1 MIQSFNKINNV
12 LGELNLPGDKSISH
26 RTVIFSS
33 LAKGKSTIKNLSN
46 GEDVK
51 STMKCFEMLGCD
63 ILSKHDSVI
72 VNGKGYKGFS
82 KPKKELDAGN
92 SGTTAR
98 LLSGIL
104 IVQNFNSTIIGDE
117 SLSQRPMKRILHPL
131 KLMGGKIFS
140 SEKDTLPLKIF
151 PSENLNSIT
160 YELSVPSAQVKSAI
174 LLAGLH
180 LEEETCVIENEQ
192 SRNHTEILLNLKTE
206 KKEDKILIYSSKKNY
221 PEPNNYFIPSDISTA
236 AFFIVIAL
244 LSKNS
249 SLIIKN
255 VTLNPTRMGIVNI
268 LKQMGGNIEFDNLES
283 NSNELFGDL
292 IVKSSELHNIEI
304 DKKIIPN
311 IIDEIPILSV
321 AGLFAEGDFIIN
333 NAKELRV
340 KESDRINSLVF
351 NYKILGL
358 NVEEFEDGFCLSG
371 KIKNYSPT
379 FESFNDHRIAM
390 AFSILSLLL
399 DNGGKI
405 NNFECVKISNPN
417 FLTQLKL
424 IIR

>member
-26 RTVIFSS
+26 RAVIFSS

-51 STMKCFEMLGCD
+51 STMNCFEMLGCEISLNND
-63 ILSKHDSVI
+63 LVLI
-72 VNGKGYKGFS
+72 NGKGYKGFS
-82 KPKKELDAGN
+82 KPKNEIDAGN

-104 IVQNFNSTIIGDE
+104 IAQNFESIIIGDE

-140 SEKDTLPLKIF
+140 SEKETLPLKIF
-151 PSENLNSIT
+151 PTENLNSIS
-160 YELSVPSAQVKSAI
+160 YELPVPSAQVKSAI

-192 SRNHTEILLNLKTE
+192 TRNHTEILLNLKTE
-206 KKEDKILIYSSKKNY
+206 KRDNKVLIYSSKINY

-236 AFFIVIAL
+236 AFFIVLTL

-249 SLIIKN
+249 SLVIKN
-255 VTLNPTRMGIVNI
+255 VTLNPTRIGIINL
-268 LKQMGGNIEFDNLES
+268 LKEMGGNIEFDNVES

-311 IIDEIPILSV
+311 IIDEIPVLSV
-321 AGLFAEGDFIIN
+321 AGLFAEGDFIIT

-340 KESDRINSLVF
+340 KESDRIKSLVY
-351 NYKILGL
+351 NYKILGV
-358 NVEEFEDGFCLSG
+358 NVEEFEDGFRLNG
-371 KIKNYSPT
+371 KIKNYNPT

-417 FLTQLKL
+417 FLKQLKL

>member
-12 LGELNLPGDKSISH
+12 FGELNLPGDKSISH
-26 RTVIFSS
+26 RAVIFSS
-33 LAKGKSTIKNLSN
+33 LANGKSTIKNLSD

-51 STMKCFEMLGCD
+51 STMNCFASLGCD
-63 ILSKHDSVI
+63 ISFKNDLVI
-72 VNGKGYKGFS
+72 INGKGYKGFS
-82 KPKKELDAGN
+82 KSKKELNANN

-104 IVQNFNSTIIGDE
+104 IAQDFESTIIGDE
-117 SLSQRPMKRILHPL
+117 SLSKRPMKRIIHPL
-131 KLMGGKIFS
+131 KLMGGKILP

-160 YELSVPSAQVKSAI
+160 YELPVPSAQVKSAI

-180 LEEETCVIENEQ
+180 LEDETCVIENEH
-192 SRNHTEILLNLKTE
+192 SRNHTEVMLNLRIENKDN
-206 KKEDKILIYSSKKNY
+206 KSYIYSSKKNY
-221 PEPNNYFIPSDISTA
+221 PELNNYFVPSDISTA
-236 AFFIVIAL
+236 SFFIVLTL

-255 VTLNPTRMGIVNI
+255 VSLNPTRIGIIDV
-268 LKQMGGNIEFDNLES
+268 LKQMGANIEFNNLQS
-283 NSNELFGDL
+283 SSNELFGDI
-292 IVKSSELHNIEI
+292 IVKSSKLHNIKIE
-304 DKKIIPN
+304 KKIIPN

-340 KESDRINSLVF
+340 KESDRIKSLVN
-351 NYKILGL
+351 NYKLL
-358 NVEEFEDGFCLSG
+358 DLDVEEFEDGFSLSG
-371 KIKNYSPT
+371 RIKNYNPT